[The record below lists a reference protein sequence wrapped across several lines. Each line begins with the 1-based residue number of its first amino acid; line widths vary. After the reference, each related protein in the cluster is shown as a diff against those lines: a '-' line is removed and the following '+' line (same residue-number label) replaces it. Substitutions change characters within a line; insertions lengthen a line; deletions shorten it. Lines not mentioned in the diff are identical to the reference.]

1 MAAEGLIARA
11 ETAAQEA
18 TIPVWA
24 RKRSAVAKRLPLRKK
39 LRVLSL
45 EAGKILTKRYRVGIP
60 TLEHSMQHEFPQ
72 SQRA

>member
-11 ETAAQEA
+11 ETAAQET

-45 EAGKILTKRYRVGIP
+45 
-60 TLEHSMQHEFPQ
+60 
-72 SQRA
+72 